1 MQLLSFK
8 FLSTWSWLSSCA
20 VSTVNY
26 TDFLMLTQP
35 CILGTHLIWSVIC
48 PCKRTCV
55 LSVCWNFS
63 NLVLTGMNVN
73 STQEAKG
80 KRILS
85 SSNSPSYIVKCRG
98 AHPHLHKGNKTH
110 SRSLG
115 VNGTFLFFG
124 LESGHCRPYGCKAVG
139 IWFSFPIKICNATQV
154 TYILF
159 SLWKIS

>member
-8 FLSTWSWLSSCA
+8 FLSTWSRLSSCA

-26 TDFLMLTQP
+26 TDFFMLTQP

-63 NLVLTGMNVN
+63 NLVLTGMNVH

-85 SSNSPSYIVKCRG
+85 SSNSPSYTVKCCG
-98 AHPHLHKGNKTH
+98 AHPTSTRVTKHTH
-110 SRSLG
+110 VHWESMEL
-115 VNGTFLFFG
+115 FLFFA
-124 LESGHCRPYGCKAVG
+124 LESGHCRPYGYKAVG